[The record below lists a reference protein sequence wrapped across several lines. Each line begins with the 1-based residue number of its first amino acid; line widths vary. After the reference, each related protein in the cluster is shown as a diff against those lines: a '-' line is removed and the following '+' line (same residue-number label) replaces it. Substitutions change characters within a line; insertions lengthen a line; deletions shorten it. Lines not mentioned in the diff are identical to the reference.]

1 MLRGVRLDGNFIR
14 HQRTQ
19 NGMSQKMLADAA
31 GISERTVRN
40 AEKGLVVEVHIAS
53 YLSAL
58 FDVPLGDMVL
68 ERLEEQRSKWLQKW
82 ARKFSQA
89 YVASWND
96 NHHDDLFPLIHPAI
110 NWRCSSA
117 PKMTIDG
124 SMDGRPAIMEWILQN
139 NCPTMPQP
147 ISIRNERI
155 ERVEGEGDIVYF
167 VLAADWVLN
176 DNGVLRRNAWSTFL
190 CRFEDDLAITIEQFN
205 GLSF

>member
-82 ARKFSQA
+82 ARKFSYA
-89 YVASWND
+89 YVTSRND
-96 NHHDDLFPLIHPAI
+96 NHHDDLFPLLHPAI
-110 NWRCSSA
+110 HWRCNSA
-117 PKMTIDG
+117 PKMKIDG
-124 SMDGRPAIMEWILQN
+124 SLDGRPAIMEWLQGHH
-139 NCPTMPQP
+139 CPSEPQQ
-147 ISIRNERI
+147 ISIVNERI
-155 ERVEGEGDIVYF
+155 ERVEAEVDILYF
-167 VLAADWVLN
+167 ILAADWVMN
-176 DNGVLRRNAWSTFL
+176 DNGGSKRSAWITFL

-205 GLSF
+205 GVSF